1 MEIKRKAY
9 VCPNLTCYAMEL
21 QQMIAETGFVKQD
34 FGKGEGGLEDPDD
47 SGAPE
52 VTPNNI
58 ELKWFSDGLE

>member
-1 MEIKRKAY
+1 MEKKKMY
-9 VCPNLTCYAMEL
+9 VCPSLSCYAMEL
-21 QQMIAETGFVKQD
+21 QQMIAQTGVVKPD
-34 FGKGEGGLEDPDD
+34 YLIGEGGLEDPDD